1 MVSPKFSSGLFEQLG
16 GVSWQLRSNY
26 QGAFQQA
33 CSEEAGSNTG
43 ASTVEPIEHSL
54 LQVEESRAAD
64 ATMFQAVSNEMVSHE
79 LILIGG
85 GLHGFW
91 EDESRLEWQLWGQ
104 ICETLGWMHDIRFF
118 DTEVLTTEE
127 AIYASFEEI
136 LSSGAEQVLT
146 MDVDHSLSQ
155 QLSEGMVLIEVPT
168 LEEMLSDPYA
178 KRSFYQAVLPFIS
191 Q

>member
-1 MVSPKFSSGLFEQLG
+1 MASPKFSAGLFEQLG
-16 GVSWQLRSNY
+16 GASWQLRLNC

-33 CSEEAGSNTG
+33 CSEEAGSDTD
-43 ASTVEPIEHSL
+43 ASAVEPIEHSS
-54 LQVEESRAAD
+54 LQVEESRSAD
-64 ATMFQAVSNEMVSHE
+64 ESMFQAVSNEAVSHE

-91 EDESRLEWQLWGQ
+91 EDESRLEWQLWSQ
-104 ICETLGWMHDIRFF
+104 IGEALGWTQEIRFF

-127 AIYASFEEI
+127 GIYASFEEI
-136 LSSGAEQVLT
+136 LASGAEQILT

-155 QLSEGMVLIEVPT
+155 QLAEGMALIEVPT